1 MTFDEKKFYYTKEHE
16 WLRVEDDYAYV
27 GITNHAQGELGD
39 IIFIEFPEVGDSFD
53 VMDVF
58 GTIEAVKTVADLFCP
73 IKCKIVEIN
82 TNLENN
88 PEKVNSSPFN
98 EGWLIKVKLLNN
110 NDLKEL
116 LDYSTYNELIN
127 NE

>member
-98 EGWLIKVKLLNN
+98 EGWLFKVKLLNN